1 MIGSLVQYNNTST
14 LNYSQSYYDEPLVCI
29 TPCENDHPNISYYH
43 SECNRQQ
50 IALELTEYE
59 WEMSRDGIHFT
70 SIELDTLFTSVHG
83 KVLEPVYMEMGIW
96 IQCRVT
102 AVDTSEVKGYSRVS
116 SPVFINKQFS
126 PSCNNNNITINAVSY
141 THLTLPTKA

>member
-1 MIGSLVQYNNTST
+1 
-14 LNYSQSYYDEPLVCI
+14 
-29 TPCENDHPNISYYH
+29 
-43 SECNRQQ
+43 
-50 IALELTEYE
+50 
-59 WEMSRDGIHFT
+59 MSRDGIHFT

-102 AVDTSEVKGYSRVS
+102 AVDISDVRGYSRVS

-126 PSCNNNNITINAVSY
+126 PCCNNNNITINATISSYKTFSGQNEVSPPY
-141 THLTLPTKA
+141 MYVVIMFT

>member
-1 MIGSLVQYNNTST
+1 
-14 LNYSQSYYDEPLVCI
+14 
-29 TPCENDHPNISYYH
+29 
-43 SECNRQQ
+43 
-50 IALELTEYE
+50 
-59 WEMSRDGIHFT
+59 MSRDGIHFT

-102 AVDTSEVKGYSRVS
+102 AVDTSEVTGYSRVS

-126 PSCNNNNITINAVSY
+126 SSCNNDNITINATITSYQTFSGQNEVS
-141 THLTLPTKA
+141 LPYVVTMFT